1 MIPFSQF
8 KHSYSDFCGV
18 RVVRAP
24 DALILLRKVREKMF
38 HRVKSEVQDSEL
50 KLQGSAGVSY
60 RPAEE
65 RARSF
70 DEREEEVEG
79 EKARQEEENVRA
91 YEAEKEIINVEE
103 QTMDEQED
111 TTVQGKYT
119 REAETRVRTPEP
131 QAYGYQRPGQ
141 TAPVS
146 RPAAAYTGGSAYSP
160 SAYTPSVS
168 TVSEASAYA
177 ASSSDRTLTIGR
189 GINMSGEI
197 DACDHLVV
205 EGTVEAALKG
215 AKVLEIA
222 ESGTFYGTV
231 EIEEATI
238 AGRFEGDITVNGR
251 LTIRASGAITGSIA
265 YRELEVEAGA
275 MLDGRMTPLK
285 GTVDPKSADKYKAG
299 SDASAMAK
307 AKEIVSKKDNREP
320 ANAEHALF
328 SKARAR

>member
-1 MIPFSQF
+1 
-8 KHSYSDFCGV
+8 
-18 RVVRAP
+18 
-24 DALILLRKVREKMF
+24 MF
-38 HRVKSEVQDSEL
+38 HRVKSEVQESEQQ
-50 KLQGSAGVSY
+50 KPQGGAGMSY
-60 RPAEE
+60 RAVEE
-65 RARSF
+65 RNRAY
-70 DEREEEVEG
+70 DEREVEVEQAQQDAQA
-79 EKARQEEENVRA
+79 EDAIEYETETENV
-91 YEAEKEIINVEE
+91 NVEE
-103 QTMDEQED
+103 QTMDEQDD
-111 TTVQGKYT
+111 TLLQGKYS
-119 REAETRVRTPEP
+119 RESEARVRSPEP

-141 TAPVS
+141 AAAPVS
-146 RPAAAYTGGSAYSP
+146 RPAAYTSGSSYSP

-168 TVSEASAYA
+168 ADAPIATSGYSSA
-177 ASSSDRTLTIGR
+177 DRTLTIGR

-285 GTVDPKSADKYKAG
+285 GNVDPKSADKYKAG
-299 SDASAMAK
+299 SEASAMAK

-320 ANAEHALF
+320 ANAEQALF

>member
-1 MIPFSQF
+1 
-8 KHSYSDFCGV
+8 
-18 RVVRAP
+18 
-24 DALILLRKVREKMF
+24 MF

-50 KLQGSAGVSY
+50 KLQSSAGVSY

-70 DEREEEVEG
+70 GEREEEVQVEQ
-79 EKARQEEENVRA
+79 ARQEEENVHA

-103 QTMDEQED
+103 KTMDEQEET

-141 TAPVS
+141 SAPVA
-146 RPAAAYTGGSAYSP
+146 RPAAAYTAGSAYTP
-160 SAYTPSVS
+160 SAYTPTVS
-168 TVSEASAYA
+168 AASEASSY
-177 ASSSDRTLTIGR
+177 ASSGDRTLTIGR

-275 MLDGRMTPLK
+275 LLDGRMTPLK